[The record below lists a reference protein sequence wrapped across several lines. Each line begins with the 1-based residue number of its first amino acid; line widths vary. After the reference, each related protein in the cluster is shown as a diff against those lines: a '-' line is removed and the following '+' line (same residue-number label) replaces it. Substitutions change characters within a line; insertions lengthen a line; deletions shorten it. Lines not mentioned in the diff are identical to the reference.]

1 MGIACGAHTA
11 VRTFRTAVFFLVLVL
26 PVSAQEPG
34 QAYTVRVQSV
44 IDGSTYDVR
53 VSEGQSFTIRLWGT
67 NAPETSQPCGTDA
80 TARARKFLAVYPRVC
95 GATGMADPDEEATDF
110 SFDDLLEI
118 LAELQVEIEHIEE
131 GKEVLEALDPPPAWD
146 VTEVD
151 SVLAGFVLRLETAPG
166 HIDKGMTVYF
176 EDDSRA
182 YVINHEMA
190 FDELMSA
197 VNLPEPAMR
206 GDGGDEE
213 MSFSR

>member
-67 NAPETSQPCGTDA
+67 NAPETSQPCGKDA

-95 GATGMADPDEEATDF
+95 GATRATVCQ
-110 SFDDLLEI
+110 
-118 LAELQVEIEHIEE
+118 EL
-131 GKEVLEALDPPPAWD
+131 GATGP
-146 VTEVD
+146 
-151 SVLAGFVLRLETAPG
+151 SLRVSLQRA
-166 HIDKGMTVYF
+166 TVC
-176 EDDSRA
+176 RRVQLQA
-182 YVINHEMA
+182 
-190 FDELMSA
+190 
-197 VNLPEPAMR
+197 
-206 GDGGDEE
+206 
-213 MSFSR
+213 